1 MDKNA
6 VDLYRSL
13 GVNTVVNAAGPI
25 SIYGGGRSRP
35 EVIEAMSTAFPAAVQ
50 INELNLRAGEIIADI
65 IGVEAA
71 FVSSGAAGGLVLQAA
86 ACIVGKDESMM
97 RRLPDSNG
105 LNNEI
110 VIQTCQRFGYEQSY
124 RVGGGCLIDAGEI
137 NGCSAEQLSEAFSD
151 KTAAA
156 AYLFAAHASKN
167 AVPFDQFCEIAHSR
181 GVPVIVDSANF
192 LPPRAN
198 MSRFIREGADMVVFS
213 GGKAVR
219 GPQGAGIL
227 LGRPDLIE
235 AARANA
241 SPNHFVARSMKVSKE
256 EIIGLITAIKVFVN
270 EDEKLENA
278 RYTEMCGIAVDTLKD
293 VPGTKIS
300 LEHDELDYLIPT
312 AVIKFEQ
319 HWNGPNPTEIL
330 SALSKGEPPVFVR
343 TLAYPGEIGID
354 PMNLDDETL
363 GIAVRRVREVLLNRN
378 L

>member
-1 MDKNA
+1 LDNNA

-35 EVIEAMSTAFPAAVQ
+35 EVIEAMVTAFPAAVQ

-65 IGVEAA
+65 LGVEAA

-86 ACIVGKDESMM
+86 ACIVGKDENLMS
-97 RRLPDSNG
+97 RLPDSTG

-110 VIQTCQRFGYEQSY
+110 IIQACQRFGYEQSY
-124 RVGGGCLIDAGEI
+124 RVGGGRLVDAGEI
-137 NGCSAEQLSEAFSD
+137 DRCSPQQLVESFSD

-167 AVPFDQFCEIAHSR
+167 AVPFDRFCEIAHSR

-219 GPQGAGIL
+219 GPQGAGVL

-256 EIIGLITAIKVFVN
+256 EIIGLITAIKVFMN
-270 EDEKLENA
+270 EDEELENA
-278 RYTEMCGIAVDTLKD
+278 RYAEMCQSAVDVLKD
-293 VPGTKIS
+293 IPGLKVS
-300 LEHDELDYLIPT
+300 VEHDELDYLIPT
-312 AVIKFEQ
+312 TVIKFEED
-319 HWNGPNPTEIL
+319 WGGFTPTEIL
-330 SALSKGEPPVFVR
+330 SALSAGQPPVFVR

-354 PMNLDDETL
+354 PMNLDDDAL
-363 GIAVRRVREVLLNRN
+363 DIAVRRVREVLLDGNR
-378 L
+378 